1 MNHDVKAEDIED
13 YLDDVLQLLMVQEE
27 LIGGNS
33 NPASTYYMSN
43 YTISVIDELQK
54 GKKDKVEHFQKN
66 IYEHVKLFKGQV
78 IEKEE
83 EQGEYSGSDE
93 EEYSDEEDGEEEEE
107 KQKPQKEEKT

>member
-1 MNHDVKAEDIED
+1 
-13 YLDDVLQLLMVQEE
+13 MVQEE

-43 YTISVIDELQK
+43 YTIAVIDELQK
-54 GKKDKVEHFQKN
+54 GRKDKVEHFQKN

-83 EQGEYSGSDE
+83 EQGEYSGSE
-93 EEYSDEEDGEEEEE
+93 EQEYSDEEDEEEVE
-107 KQKPQKEEKT
+107 KQKPQKEEKTQQ